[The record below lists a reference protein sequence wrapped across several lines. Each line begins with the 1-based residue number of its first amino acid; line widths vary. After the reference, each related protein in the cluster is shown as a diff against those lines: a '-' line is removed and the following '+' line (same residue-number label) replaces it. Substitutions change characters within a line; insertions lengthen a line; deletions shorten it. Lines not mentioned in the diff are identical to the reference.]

1 MLVGV
6 PKEIKHNEYRV
17 GLTPEGAKELILR
30 GHRVFVESQ
39 AGSAVGLS
47 DQRYIDVGVEVVS
60 SAAEIFAQ
68 AELIVKV
75 KEPQA
80 NECAMLREGQLLFAY
95 LHLAADPEQTS
106 ALVNSGSICIA
117 YETVSDSAGGLPL
130 LSPMSEIAGRIAV
143 QQAAH
148 CLEKAQGGSGIL
160 LGGVAG
166 VRPAHITIIGAG
178 TVGLNA
184 ARIAVGMGADV
195 SLLDR
200 SLARL
205 KYVDELFAGRIKT
218 LFSTAEAIEQQL
230 KVADAIIGA
239 VLIAGAA
246 APKLI
251 SRSQLSLIKPG
262 SVLVDVAIDQGGC
275 FETSRP
281 TTHQQPTFSID
292 GITHYC
298 VANIPSCVAQTATY
312 ALTNTSLPY
321 VLRLADQGMQALV
334 GDAHFSNGLNIYKG
348 QVTCR
353 AVAEATGRQYLPV
366 LQVLSQ

>member
-1 MLVGV
+1 MLIGV

-17 GLTPEGAKELILR
+17 GLTPEGAKELILH
-30 GHRVFVESQ
+30 GHRVMVESQ
-39 AGSAVGLS
+39 AGNAIGLS
-47 DQRYIDVGVEVVS
+47 DQDYLAAGVDIVS
-60 SAAEIFAQ
+60 TAAEIFAQ
-68 AELIVKV
+68 ADLVVKV

-95 LHLAADPEQTS
+95 LHLAADAEQTA
-106 ALVNSGSICIA
+106 ALLDSGAICIA
-117 YETVSDSAGGLPL
+117 YETVGDSAGGLPL

-230 KVADAIIGA
+230 HLADAIIGA
-239 VLIAGAA
+239 VLKAGAA
-246 APKLI
+246 APKLV

-281 TTHQQPTFSID
+281 TTHQQPTYSID
-292 GITHYC
+292 DITHYC

-321 VLRLADQGMQALV
+321 VLKLADQGMQALV
-334 GDAHFSNGLNIYKG
+334 DDVHFGRGLNIYKG
-348 QVTCR
+348 QVTCS
-353 AVAEATGRQYLPV
+353 AVAEATGRQYLPI
-366 LQVLSQ
+366 LQALSS